1 MTYGLQI
8 IARSLSLATEGA
20 NGYAFGNLW
29 QYHPR
34 SDRHSKVAC
43 WAVLFDLLLRRGT
56 LFRHIAEGKV
66 AFGINHEM
74 RDFQHDRKKDLDL
87 VVCRRSDPQAQS
99 GLKTFAEMV
108 DNYGVVLSD
117 AERGLLNGLPELP
130 ITGVQTALIALEA
143 KAAFTEFG
151 KARPRLYDELNS
163 SHLTIHGDTDQA
175 IAVGLAM
182 INAAP
187 TFVSPL
193 RNPWSIGSRET
204 VVNVHTQPKDTEGAI
219 AKVKQLPRRPAPGQ
233 RGFDALGVVVLSC
246 RNDGTAVEA
255 ITTPPAPQVGDAF
268 HYDSLVERIDTIYSA
283 RFGSL

>member
-1 MTYGLQI
+1 MTYGLAI
-8 IARSLSLATEGA
+8 MARSLSIATKGS
-20 NGYAFGNLW
+20 NGYAFGNRW

-56 LFRHIAEGKV
+56 LYKHIAEGKV
-66 AFGINHEM
+66 AFGINHQM

-87 VVCRRSDPQAQS
+87 VVCRRTEHQIQS
-99 GLKTFAEMV
+99 GISSFAEMV
-108 DNYGVVLSD
+108 ESYGVVLS
-117 AERGLLNGLPELP
+117 AEERGLLRDLPAVPL
-130 ITGVQTALIALEA
+130 TGVQTALIAVEA
-143 KAAFTEFG
+143 KAAFTEFS

-187 TFVSPL
+187 SFVSPL
-193 RNPWSIGSRET
+193 RNPWSIGSHDT
-204 VVNVHTQPKDTEGAI
+204 IVNNHIQPKDTESTI
-219 AKVKQLPRRPAPGQ
+219 AKVKQLPRRSGSGQ
-233 RGFDALGVVVLSC
+233 RGFDAVGVVVLSC
-246 RNDGTAVEA
+246 RNDGSPVDVLSE
-255 ITTPPAPQVGDAF
+255 PPAPEVGDAF
-268 HYDSLVERIDTIYSA
+268 HYDSLIERIDTIYAA